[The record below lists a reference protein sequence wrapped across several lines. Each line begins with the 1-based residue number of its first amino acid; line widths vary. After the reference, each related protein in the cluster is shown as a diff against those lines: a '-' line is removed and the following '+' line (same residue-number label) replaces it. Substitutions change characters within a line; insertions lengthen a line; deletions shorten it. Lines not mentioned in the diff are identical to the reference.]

1 MKNIMQLNQDI
12 HHCRVQYYHL
22 HVIDIIFYVVV
33 VLNLSIIVMGKK
45 NRKCKTVRFD
55 SVRFDSYGG
64 VCEVKRVRIIITIV
78 NI

>member
-22 HVIDIIFYVVV
+22 HVIDIIFYVIV

-45 NRKCKTVRFD
+45 NIKRKTVRFG
-55 SVRFDSYGG
+55 SIRFVR
-64 VCEVKRVRIIITIV
+64 VCEVKRVRIIIIIV